1 MQAWLRK
8 RRRGVGQAIQNVEN
22 LDWDLE
28 GVEQSA
34 EWSKWHEAEKQFQKD
49 KQMKLR
55 LEAIEFGTLDLP
67 DDLRDEFRTRKEADA
82 LNDKKLIADRKRR
95 ERASQKTKLTLD
107 WEAWSGM
114 SFWVES
120 QTPEVD
126 RKLAEHN
133 LTVTTDRWLADVF
146 VVQDAAEPPERV
158 RWIGSLLGKVIVD
171 LSAIQGKGGLLLH
184 FKPAR
189 KNKMKLHITKDFKNS
204 HGAIFNLINR
214 ALALPN

>member
-1 MQAWLRK
+1 M
-8 RRRGVGQAIQNVEN
+8 
-22 LDWDLE
+22 DWDLE

-34 EWSKWHEAEKQFQKD
+34 EWSEWHEGEKQFQKD

-55 LEAIEFGTLDLP
+55 LEAIEFGTLDLT
-67 DDLRDEFRTRKEADA
+67 DDLRDEFMKRKDVDA

-120 QTPEVD
+120 QTPELL
-126 RKLAEHN
+126 RRLAEHN
-133 LTVTTDRWLADVF
+133 LSVTTDRWMADGF

-158 RWIGSLLGKVIVD
+158 RWIGSLMGKVVVD
-171 LSAIQGKGGLLLH
+171 SSAIQGKGGLLLY

-189 KNKMKLHITKDFKNS
+189 KNKMKLHITRDFKDS
-204 HGAIFNLINR
+204 HRAIFNLINR
-214 ALALPN
+214 ALLLPNKCFLCICSILPTFLYVCL